1 MLVSVTAL
9 SAVALDRKMCVVMYL
24 LDHGADQHKKDDA
37 GSIPLHCAAK
47 FGRKNPL
54 CWYLVFSL
62 SILIYWIVAMKR

>member
-37 GSIPLHCAAK
+37 GSISLHCPAK
-47 FGRKNPL
+47 FGKKNPL
-54 CWYLVFSL
+54 YWYLIFSL
-62 SILIYWIVAMKR
+62 